1 MEAITHAQLR
11 ASFGDDFLRYVLALD
26 PTASLDPPPDGF
38 HQDRQVVLVVLEQLL
53 LLAGQGA
60 NTEAGLAFGVAV
72 TVDRYMPERG
82 SSLANQLR
90 VAAGGLIAKP
100 RTAED
105 PVLNAL
111 LTLLPDVYP
120 SLLLPRRFIG
130 DMPALSSIAFA
141 HPSRSKLERAVLA
154 DPDLS
159 RLYTSE
165 SDTSGW
171 TGSAYCSTGRGGGI
185 QLWSIASQQIT
196 VAHAWASLDI
206 DVPTVDDVAEMVGR
220 CLTVIRCA
228 LRGEEATVPMR
239 VGITGVLMPDGVSQI
254 DLGWA
259 LLRSPTSGDADM
271 ARRAGISGQLQ
282 TTLSDGST
290 VAIDYA
296 GDVVASIDI
305 PYKVVLGEIG
315 MEEPWP
321 SDLLA
326 VQVAAGNDIESLRLG
341 LALAVRDEPPA
352 LVVPTWQATV
362 DPLAPSLLIGW
373 NDARHTPNLV
383 PRHLTWQQAEA
394 WQLWAQ
400 RARTHRTP
408 STAVAVRRMLQAL
421 GERRDPEDVL
431 VDAVIVW
438 ENLFGAAQETTLRVC
453 TALTWLLASGAN
465 ERAADQKRFK
475 ELYGLRSRLVHGAAN
490 VPADRISVAA
500 REAVQ
505 ISLAALRALLED
517 RPDLLDLKSSEERGN
532 SLLLDLPG
540 NWHDDALR
548 THDEPRPAS

>member
-1 MEAITHAQLR
+1 METTTYAQLR

-26 PTASLDPPPDGF
+26 PTASLDRPPDGF
-38 HQDRQVVLVVLEQLL
+38 HQDRQTVLVALEQLL

-60 NTEAGLAFGVAV
+60 KTEAGMAFGVAA
-72 TVDRYMPERG
+72 TVGRYVPEMG
-82 SSLANQLR
+82 SSLANLLR
-90 VAAGGLIAKP
+90 AQAGGLIPAP
-100 RTAED
+100 RIAED
-105 PVLNAL
+105 PVLTAL

-120 SLLLPRRFIG
+120 SLLLPRRFFG

-141 HPSRSKLERAVLA
+141 HRSRSALERAVLA

-171 TGSAYCSTGRGGGI
+171 TGSAYCSTGRGGGV
-185 QLWSIASQQIT
+185 QHWSFASQQIT
-196 VAHAWASLDI
+196 AAHAWASLDV
-206 DVPTVDDVAEMVGR
+206 DVPTIDDVADMVER
-220 CLTVIRCA
+220 CLMVIRRA
-228 LRGEEATVPMR
+228 LRGEKATVPMR
-239 VGITGVLMPDGVSQI
+239 AGITGVLLPDGISQI

-259 LLRSPTSGDADM
+259 VLRSPTSGDTDT
-271 ARRAGISGQLQ
+271 ARRAGIGGQLQ
-282 TTLSDGST
+282 TTLADGST

-296 GDVVASIDI
+296 GDVVASIDL
-305 PYKVVLGEIG
+305 PYKVLLGEVG
-315 MEEPWP
+315 LEEPWP
-321 SDLLA
+321 PDLHA

-341 LALAVRDEPPA
+341 LALAMHEEPPA
-352 LVVPTWQATV
+352 LVVSTWQATV

-373 NDARHTPNLV
+373 NDARQTPNLV
-383 PRHLTWQQAEA
+383 PRHLTSQQAAA
-394 WQLWAQ
+394 WKLWAQ
-400 RARTHRTP
+400 RVRTHRTP

-421 GERRDPEDVL
+421 GERRNPEDVL

-453 TALTWLLASGAN
+453 TALAWLLASGAN
-465 ERAADQKRFK
+465 ERATDQKRFK
-475 ELYGLRSRLVHGAAN
+475 DLYSLRSRLVHGAAN

-505 ISLAALRALLED
+505 ISLAALRALFEG
-517 RPDLLDLKSSEERGN
+517 RPDLLALKSSEERGN

-540 NWHDDALR
+540 NRHDATLR
-548 THDEPRPAS
+548 THDGPRPAS